1 MTIGDIFNDLA
12 GNASG
17 NYKLEL
23 LKSHENN
30 DLLKRCIR
38 MALDPLTNFY
48 QKKIPKYVPSES
60 ATVPLSDALDMLEK
74 LSDRT
79 YTGNEAI
86 AYLKR
91 ILETCQEPKVIE
103 RIIAKDLKCG
113 VQEKTAN
120 KIWPGLVL
128 DYPCMLCSPISDKLL
143 AKIKYPAYVQLKM
156 DGMRVNIIV
165 THRNGEG
172 RIEFR
177 SRNGKELSILG
188 NFDQEFLSF
197 SNGQDVV
204 FDGELLWMTPDGI
217 ANRQTGNGIIAKTI
231 KGTISLEESNGI
243 HAVLWDVIDYRDFL
257 TGRSDVKYENR
268 FKRLNLFEVDGRR
281 KRISIVKSH
290 IVNSPDDIH
299 EIYQG
304 YIDDHEE
311 GVILKDMS
319 GSWENNRVQHQLK
332 LKAELE
338 CDLKV
343 VGIKMGKGRMVDV
356 LGALSCESSDGVVK
370 VSVGSGF
377 SDEQRV
383 ELLTDTVGKIVTVK
397 YNARIGNKK
406 SGNTLFLPV
415 FVKIRD
421 DKDVADTD
429 KMIK

>member
-1 MTIGDIFNDLA
+1 MSIGDIFNDLA
-12 GNASG
+12 RNASG

-48 QKKIPKYVPSES
+48 QKKIPKYFPSDKPH
-60 ATVPLSDALDMLEK
+60 VPLSESLEMLEK

-86 AYLKR
+86 TYLKG

-103 RIIAKDLKCG
+103 KIIAKDLKCG

-143 AKIKYPAYVQLKM
+143 SKIKYPAYVQLKM
-156 DGMRVNIIV
+156 DGMRVNVVI
-165 THRNGEG
+165 HNG
-172 RIEFR
+172 RVEFR
-177 SRNGKELSILG
+177 SRNGKGLSILG
-188 NFDQEFLSF
+188 NLDREFLSW
-197 SNGQDVV
+197 SNGQNVV

-243 HAVLWDVIDYRDFL
+243 HAVLWDVIDYPDFL
-257 TGRSDVKYENR
+257 IGHSDVKYENR
-268 FKRLNLFEVDGRR
+268 FKRLNLFELNGRQ

-290 IVNSPDDIH
+290 TVNSPDDIH

-304 YIDDHEE
+304 YIDDKEE

-319 GSWENNRVQHQLK
+319 GTWENNRVQHQLK

-343 VGIKMGKGRMVDV
+343 IGIKMGKGRMVDL
-356 LGALSCESSDGVVK
+356 LGALSCESSDGEVK

-377 SDEQRV
+377 SDSQRV

-406 SGNTLFLPV
+406 SGKTLFLPV

-421 DKDVADTD
+421 DKDNADDD